1 MRRRGLLSPVEEP
14 PRTSLAAGLSMGCV
28 IAVVMLLATTFAG
41 IAAFGMSKGLAI
53 CLSCIVAG
61 VAGGLLQQVCFN
73 PRVLGL
79 PWGYPA
85 RVALFG
91 IAYLA
96 ALVPCAWLGGWL
108 PVDVPGAWISFV
120 VIYLVIL
127 GACTFGL
134 SRRYRRQR
142 AAYAECLDA
151 YRARRA
157 HEGGAGPRD

>member
-1 MRRRGLLSPVEEP
+1 MQRRGLLSLVEEP

-28 IAVVMLLATTFAG
+28 MAVVVLLAVTLAG
-41 IAAFGMSKGLAI
+41 IAASGMSQGLAI

-108 PVDVPGAWISFV
+108 PVDVPGAWITFV
-120 VIYLVIL
+120 IIYLVIL
-127 GACTFGL
+127 GACTFGF
-134 SRRYRRQR
+134 SRRYRHER
-142 AAYAECLDA
+142 AAYAERLDA
-151 YRARRA
+151 YHARRA
-157 HEGGAGPRD
+157 REGGVGPQD